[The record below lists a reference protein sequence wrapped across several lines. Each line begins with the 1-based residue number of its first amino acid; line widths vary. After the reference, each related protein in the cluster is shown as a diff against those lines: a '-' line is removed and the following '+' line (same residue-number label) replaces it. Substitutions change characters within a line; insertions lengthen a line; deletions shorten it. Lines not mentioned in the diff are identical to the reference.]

1 MWGQLDDKSFRQEGL
16 LFLGTGM
23 MTDFLKEV
31 GITEVARD
39 SLKIEV
45 QFVLPIKVPQLLKWS
60 EVTYGQVWKGKRKG
74 KWCVAKYGD
83 PYLEFVLC
91 I

>member
-1 MWGQLDDKSFRQEGL
+1 MLIFGHILWQTWALFETFLFFWISIGEG
-16 LFLGTGM
+16 GGGRER
-23 MTDFLKEV
+23 KE
-31 GITEVARD
+31 
-39 SLKIEV
+39 
-45 QFVLPIKVPQLLKWS
+45 
-60 EVTYGQVWKGKRKG
+60 KG